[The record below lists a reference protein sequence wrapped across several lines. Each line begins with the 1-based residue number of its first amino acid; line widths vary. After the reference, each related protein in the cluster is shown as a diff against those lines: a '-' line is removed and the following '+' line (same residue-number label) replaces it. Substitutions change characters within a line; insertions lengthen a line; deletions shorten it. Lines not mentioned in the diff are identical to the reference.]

1 MQEKFSQRGVSS
13 REKLCCYRG
22 SAARWTARS
31 AFSSAPSLPRKHRQ
45 GKHGKHR
52 QGEHSKRR
60 SSCLSPKSRPAK
72 KSETASKSDLWCKRN
87 SRIACHA
94 LDAFVLHGTRNP
106 QKPTEAAPY
115 PKRDDSLQSEL
126 RTAQRG
132 RPDPA
137 CRSRR
142 ESCQCSCQCRRA
154 L

>member
-13 REKLCCYRG
+13 REKLCCYRSG
-22 SAARWTARS
+22 AARWTVRS
-31 AFSSAPSLPRKHRQ
+31 ALSSAPSLPRKHRQ
-45 GKHGKHR
+45 GKHGK
-52 QGEHSKRR
+52 RR
-60 SSCLSPKSRPAK
+60 NGHLPLKSRPATNC
-72 KSETASKSDLWCKRN
+72 ETASKSDLWCKRN

-106 QKPTEAAPY
+106 QKTTEAAPY
-115 PKRDDSLQSEL
+115 PKRDDSLRSESH
-126 RTAQRG
+126 TVQRG